1 MCICFRT
8 GCRHTEWVCLQC
20 SHMCRCP
27 CVCNY
32 RTVCPRMGRGR
43 EEAEGLS
50 LGKSSQ
56 PHSSVGKES
65 ACNSGDPSSIGVG
78 RIHWRRD
85 RLPTTVFLGF
95 PCGSAGKESTCNA
108 GDLSWEDPL
117 EKGKS
122 TLPTP
127 VFWPGEFHELYSPWD
142 CKESDTTERLSIAHS
157 TVYLRFHIHGFNQSQ
172 LFSILVHIY

>member
-8 GCRHTEWVCLQC
+8 GCRHAEWVCLQC

-85 RLPTTVFLGF
+85 RLPKPVFVGF
-95 PCGSAGKESTCNA
+95 PCGSAGIESTCNV
-108 GDLSWEDPL
+108 GDLGLIPGLGRS
-117 EKGKS
+117 
-122 TLPTP
+122 
-127 VFWPGEFHELYSPWD
+127 PGEGKGYPTHSSILAWRIPWTVHPWG
-142 CKESDTTERLSIAHS
+142 CEESDTTEQLSLFTFTQPHGAGELTRLQGMHC
-157 TVYLRFHIHGFNQSQ
+157 
-172 LFSILVHIY
+172 

>member
-65 ACNSGDPSSIGVG
+65 ACNSGDPSSIPGSG
-78 RIHWRRD
+78 RSTGEGISYSLQYSWASLVAQMVKN
-85 RLPTTVFLGF
+85 LP
-95 PCGSAGKESTCNA
+95 AMWESQVQS
-108 GDLSWEDPL
+108 LSLENPL
-117 EKGKS
+117 EKGKV
-122 TLPTP
+122 T
-127 VFWPGEFHELYSPWD
+127 H
-142 CKESDTTERLSIAHS
+142 
-157 TVYLRFHIHGFNQSQ
+157 
-172 LFSILVHIY
+172 FSILA